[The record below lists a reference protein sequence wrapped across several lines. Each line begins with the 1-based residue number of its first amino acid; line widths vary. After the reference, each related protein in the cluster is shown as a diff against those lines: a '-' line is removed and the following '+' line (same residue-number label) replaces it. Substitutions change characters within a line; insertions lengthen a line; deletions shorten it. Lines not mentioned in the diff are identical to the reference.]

1 MVLFVFPF
9 LALMARTVCRK
20 PPLAAAIGLILVIGQ
35 WWAHYLM
42 VVPSIQDRHGE
53 PQFLFGYQE
62 IFVTLGFLGAFFLC
76 YFAFMSRV
84 PIIPISD
91 KHLCKSWH
99 GH

>member
-1 MVLFVFPF
+1 
-9 LALMARTVCRK
+9 MARTVCRK

-42 VVPSIQDRHGE
+42 VVPSIQDRHGV
-53 PQFLFGYQE
+53 PHFLFGYQE